1 MNGKLI
7 ILVTHLF
14 VLGALLT
21 ALTHF
26 RHRSDRRQCRQDWL
40 KYVVYLLL
48 VTLILAIAHTGRELT
63 SVLLLLIALLG
74 ALEVYRCAEFSPG
87 VRLCLSALA
96 MLLLATCLL
105 QPLIPRQPE
114 WTASFSFL
122 FLIVCVTDSFSQLWG
137 RLLGRHRFSK
147 LSPNKT
153 CEGLVGGATTA
164 IGCAAALSFLLPHLQ
179 LTRVLALGLA
189 VVVAAIAGDLLF
201 SLVKRRLGVK
211 DFSALVPGHGGILD
225 RFDSLVLA
233 TPAFYW
239 FHEVLK

>member
-1 MNGKLI
+1 MNGKLL
-7 ILVTHLF
+7 ILVAHLF

-26 RHRSDRRQCRQDWL
+26 RHRIDRKQCRRDWL
-40 KYVVYLLL
+40 KYVVYLML
-48 VTLILAIAHTGRELT
+48 VSLILAIARSGRELT
-63 SVLLLLIALLG
+63 SVLLLLIAFLG
-74 ALEVYRCAEFSPG
+74 ALEVYRCAGFPPG
-87 VRLCLSALA
+87 VRLCLSAVA
-96 MLLLATCLL
+96 MVLLATCLL
-105 QPLIPRQPE
+105 QPLILRPPE

-137 RLLGRHRFSK
+137 RLLGRHHFSR

-164 IGCAAALSFLLPHLQ
+164 ICCAAALSFLLPHLE
-179 LTRVLALGLA
+179 LTRVLLLGLA
-189 VVVAAIAGDLLF
+189 VVVAAITGDLFF

-233 TPAFYW
+233 TPVFYW
-239 FHEVLK
+239 FHEALR